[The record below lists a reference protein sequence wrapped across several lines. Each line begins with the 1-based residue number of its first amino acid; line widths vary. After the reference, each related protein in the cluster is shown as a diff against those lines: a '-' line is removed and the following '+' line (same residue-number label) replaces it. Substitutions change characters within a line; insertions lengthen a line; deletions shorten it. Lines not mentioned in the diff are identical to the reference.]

1 MAENGNKLVD
11 RWKTWIVALA
21 VIVPTLFAAFGV
33 RESIQTLQNRVDS
46 LAEKT
51 VQLDAI
57 EARVMRLQRE
67 AAQIE
72 NIRQDILQAICA
84 ANARGHVDIRECF
97 TSPT

>member
-1 MAENGNKLVD
+1 MTENGNKLID

-46 LAEKT
+46 LTEKT
-51 VQLDAI
+51 AQLDAI

-84 ANARGHVDIRECF
+84 ANARGHVDVHECF